1 MTGRVGGGG
10 AAMVI
15 PNLTIVGERINP
27 GFPKSKELLENKDID
42 ALAGLAVSQ
51 VRNGAGFLTINIG
64 DNPLEHI
71 DFLQDLIMSVQNVVD
86 VPLSFDSPDPAV
98 QEICL
103 KVYDP
108 EKAKGRKP
116 IVNSVNEERWE
127 MFDLYKIQPFR
138 VVIMASERL
147 EDGQKKQNRQSA
159 DIVETARHITEKI
172 MGGTHEIGR
181 DEIYIDVSLGPMAT
195 DSEGLTGIAVDAIK
209 QIGADPAFRDMHMIV
224 GLSNLS
230 IMLPSKAADGSP
242 LRVQLDSAFL
252 TRTMPY
258 GLDTI
263 LGTPGRVYRVLP
275 EDNFVLKGFDEAISL
290 GGFESIMRIQQ
301 LYRNP

>member
-1 MTGRVGGGG
+1 M
-10 AAMVI
+10 AI
-15 PNLTIVGERINP
+15 PNLTIIGERINP
-27 GFPKSKELLENKDID
+27 GFPKSRELLENKDID

-51 VRNGAGFLTINIG
+51 VQKGAGFLTINIG
-64 DNPLEHI
+64 DNPLDHV
-71 DFLQDLIMSVQNVVD
+71 DFLRDLIQSVQNVVD

-116 IVNSVNEERWE
+116 IVNSVNEQRWE
-127 MFDLYKIQPFR
+127 MLDLFKIQPFH

-147 EDGQKKQNRQSA
+147 EDGKMKQNRQSA
-159 DIVETARHITEKI
+159 DIFKTARHITAKI
-172 MGGTHEIGR
+172 FDSTHEIGR
-181 DEIYIDVSLGPMAT
+181 DDIFVDVSLGPMASDT
-195 DSEGLTGIAVDAIK
+195 EGLTAMAVDAIK
-209 QIGADPAFRDMHMIV
+209 QIGTDSALRDIHMIV

-242 LRVQLDSAFL
+242 LKVQLDSAFL

-263 LGTPGRVYRVLP
+263 LGTPGRDYRILP
-275 EDNFVLKGFDEAISL
+275 EDNFVLKGFDEAVSL
-290 GGFESIMRIQQ
+290 GGFESIMRVQQ

>member
-1 MTGRVGGGG
+1 M
-10 AAMVI
+10 AI
-15 PNLTIVGERINP
+15 PNLTIIGERINP
-27 GFPKSKELLENKDID
+27 GFPKSKELMENQDID
-42 ALAGLAVSQ
+42 ALTELAVSQ
-51 VRNGAGFLTINIG
+51 VQKGAGFLTINIG
-64 DNPLEHI
+64 DNPLEHV
-71 DFLQDLIMSVQNVVD
+71 DFLRDLIMSVQSVVD
-86 VPLSFDSPDPAV
+86 VPLSFDSPDPVV

-103 KVYDP
+103 KTFDP
-108 EKAKGRKP
+108 QKAKGRKP
-116 IVNSVNEERWE
+116 IVNSVNEQRWE
-127 MFDLYKIQPFR
+127 MLDLFKIQSFR

-147 EDGQKKQNRQSA
+147 EDGQMKQNRQSA
-159 DIVETARHITEKI
+159 DIHATARRITEKI
-172 MGGTHEIGR
+172 LDGPHDIGR
-181 DEIYIDVSLGPMAT
+181 DDIYVDVSLGPMASDT
-195 DSEGLTGIAVDAIK
+195 EGLTGMAVDAIK
-209 QIGADPAFRDMHMIV
+209 QIGSEPALRGIHMIV

-230 IMLPSKAADGSP
+230 IMLPSKAVDGSP

-263 LGTPGRVYRVLP
+263 LGTPGRDYRILP